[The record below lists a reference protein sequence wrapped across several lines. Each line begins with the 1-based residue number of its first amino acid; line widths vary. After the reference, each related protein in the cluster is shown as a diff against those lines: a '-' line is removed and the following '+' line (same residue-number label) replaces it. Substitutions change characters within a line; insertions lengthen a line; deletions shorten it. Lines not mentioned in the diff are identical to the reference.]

1 MEKEMLGFKVSV
13 ENGKLSLEISVD
25 NLVSGFNGNPNKFE
39 ECNIDESKKQQFAE
53 YVANSLIEPSDSET
67 GDSLIMKALDRV
79 FEEAM
84 ENSEEFINFEEDE

>member
-13 ENGKLSLEISVD
+13 EDGKLVLEIAVD
-25 NLVSGFNGNPNKFE
+25 NLVSGFNGDPNKFE
-39 ECNIDESKKQQFAE
+39 ECNINEDKKQQFAE

-67 GDSLIMKALDRV
+67 GNSLIMEALDRV

-84 ENSEEFINFEEDE
+84 ENGEEFINFEEDE

>member
-1 MEKEMLGFKVSV
+1 MLGFKVSV
-13 ENGKLSLEISVD
+13 EDGKLVLEIAVD

-39 ECNIDESKKQQFAE
+39 ECNINEDKKQQFAE

-67 GDSLIMKALDRV
+67 GNSLIMEALDRV

-84 ENSEEFINFEEDE
+84 ENGEEFINFEEDE